1 MDPFMM
7 VWVFLIGIIIGVI
20 VGVGL
25 SYRTAVT
32 PLHQRIGNLTSD
44 PKQDTELMKYYPY
57 NLADFRFIGDPITG
71 VQFEDDK
78 ILFVL
83 IKTDETLNTVE
94 QDHIKKLIKK
104 GCIEWFE
111 VTMT

>member
-1 MDPFMM
+1 MDPLMT

-32 PLHQRIGNLTSD
+32 PLHQRIEKLTAD

-57 NLADFRFIGDPITG
+57 TLAHFRFIGDPITG
-71 VQFEDDK
+71 VQFEEDK

-83 IKTDETLNTVE
+83 FKSETTPNTAE
-94 QDHIKKLIKK
+94 QDHLKELIKR
-104 GCIEWFE
+104 GSIDWFE
-111 VTMT
+111 VTTK